1 MVRKG
6 IYQIRIMKQHLAF
19 KCNSVKR
26 IIRKD
31 HLQINRKGQIKL
43 EGSVINQICA
53 SMESFFDTEKKI
65 GDYIV
70 RNPKKVVDMTVGEL
84 AKACGVSEASVSR
97 FCKRIELKG
106 FHHLKISL
114 ARELVDAQDD
124 GEISGHISV
133 DDMEGSLRGILSNK
147 MEELRQTVAMM
158 DREELKKVL
167 ELINNAD
174 TVLIAAVG
182 NTIPVAMDGAY
193 KLNQIGIR
201 AVSTPIWETEL
212 GYSYNLT
219 DRDVVIAISN
229 SGESTGVIQILE
241 AAQSRGAVTISITN
255 NARSSVAELSTY
267 HITTATREKLFLDGY
282 CFSRVSATMV
292 IEIIY
297 LLLASMRKESYES
310 IVRHEQAMAY
320 TKE

>member
-1 MVRKG
+1 M
-6 IYQIRIMKQHLAF
+6 
-19 KCNSVKR
+19 
-26 IIRKD
+26 
-31 HLQINRKGQIKL
+31 

-53 SMESFFDTEKKI
+53 SMDSFFDTEKKI

-84 AKACGVSEASVSR
+84 AKECAVSEASVSR
-97 FCKRIELKG
+97 FCKRIELRG

-114 ARELVDAQDD
+114 ARELVDAKDD

-147 MEELRQTVAMM
+147 MEELRQTVAMI
-158 DREELKKVL
+158 DREELKKILGV
-167 ELINNAD
+167 INNAD
-174 TVLIAAVG
+174 TVLMAAVG

-201 AVSTPIWETEL
+201 AMSTPIWETEL

-219 DRDVVIAISN
+219 DKDVVVAISN

-241 AAQSRGAVTISITN
+241 AAKSRGAVAISITN

>member
-1 MVRKG
+1 M
-6 IYQIRIMKQHLAF
+6 
-19 KCNSVKR
+19 
-26 IIRKD
+26 
-31 HLQINRKGQIKL
+31 

-53 SMESFFDTEKKI
+53 SMDSFFDTEKKI

-84 AKACGVSEASVSR
+84 AKECGVSEASVSR

-114 ARELVDAQDD
+114 ARELVDAKDD

-158 DREELKKVL
+158 DSEELKKILDV
-167 ELINNAD
+167 INNAD
-174 TVLIAAVG
+174 TVLMAAVG

-201 AVSTPIWETEL
+201 AMSTPIWETEL

-219 DRDVVIAISN
+219 DKDIVVAISN

-241 AAQSRGAVTISITN
+241 AAKSRGAVAISITN

>member
-1 MVRKG
+1 M
-6 IYQIRIMKQHLAF
+6 
-19 KCNSVKR
+19 
-26 IIRKD
+26 
-31 HLQINRKGQIKL
+31 

-53 SMESFFDTEKKI
+53 SMDSFFDTEKKI

-84 AKACGVSEASVSR
+84 AKECGVSEASVSR
-97 FCKRIELKG
+97 FRNRIELKG
-106 FHHLKISL
+106 FHHLKKSL
-114 ARELVDAQDD
+114 ARELVDAKDD

-147 MEELRQTVAMM
+147 MEELRQTVAMI
-158 DREELKKVL
+158 DREKLKKILDV
-167 ELINNAD
+167 INNAD
-174 TVLIAAVG
+174 TVLMAAVG

-201 AVSTPIWETEL
+201 AMSTPIWETEL

-219 DRDVVIAISN
+219 DKDIVVVISN

-241 AAQSRGAVTISITN
+241 AAKSRGAVAISITN

>member
-1 MVRKG
+1 M
-6 IYQIRIMKQHLAF
+6 
-19 KCNSVKR
+19 
-26 IIRKD
+26 
-31 HLQINRKGQIKL
+31 

-53 SMESFFDTEKKI
+53 SMDSFFDTEKKI

-84 AKACGVSEASVSR
+84 AKECGVSEASVSR

-114 ARELVDAQDD
+114 ARELVDAKDD

-147 MEELRQTVAMM
+147 MEELRQTVAMI
-158 DREELKKVL
+158 DREELKK
-167 ELINNAD
+167 
-174 TVLIAAVG
+174 
-182 NTIPVAMDGAY
+182 
-193 KLNQIGIR
+193 
-201 AVSTPIWETEL
+201 
-212 GYSYNLT
+212 
-219 DRDVVIAISN
+219 
-229 SGESTGVIQILE
+229 ILE
-241 AAQSRGAVTISITN
+241 AAKSRGAVAISITN

-292 IEIIY
+292 IVIIY
-297 LLLASMRKESYES
+297 LLIASMRKESYKS

>member
-1 MVRKG
+1 M
-6 IYQIRIMKQHLAF
+6 
-19 KCNSVKR
+19 
-26 IIRKD
+26 
-31 HLQINRKGQIKL
+31 

-53 SMESFFDTEKKI
+53 SMDSFFDTEKKI

-84 AKACGVSEASVSR
+84 AKECGVSEASVSR

-114 ARELVDAQDD
+114 ARELVDAKDD
-124 GEISGHISV
+124 GEIFGHISV

-147 MEELRQTVAMM
+147 MEELRQTVAMI
-158 DREELKKVL
+158 DREELKKILDV
-167 ELINNAD
+167 INNAD
-174 TVLIAAVG
+174 TVLMAAVG

-201 AVSTPIWETEL
+201 AMSTPIWETEL

-219 DRDVVIAISN
+219 DKDVVVAISN

-241 AAQSRGAVTISITN
+241 AAKSRGAVAISITN

>member
-1 MVRKG
+1 M
-6 IYQIRIMKQHLAF
+6 
-19 KCNSVKR
+19 
-26 IIRKD
+26 
-31 HLQINRKGQIKL
+31 

-53 SMESFFDTEKKI
+53 SMDSFFDTEKKI

-84 AKACGVSEASVSR
+84 SKECGVSEASVSR

-114 ARELVDAQDD
+114 ARELVDAKDD

-147 MEELRQTVAMM
+147 MEELRQTVAMI
-158 DREELKKVL
+158 DREKLKKILDV
-167 ELINNAD
+167 INNAD
-174 TVLIAAVG
+174 TVLMAAVG

-201 AVSTPIWETEL
+201 AMSTPIWETEL

-219 DRDVVIAISN
+219 DKDIVVAISN

-241 AAQSRGAVTISITN
+241 AAKSRGAVAISITN

>member
-1 MVRKG
+1 M
-6 IYQIRIMKQHLAF
+6 
-19 KCNSVKR
+19 
-26 IIRKD
+26 
-31 HLQINRKGQIKL
+31 

-53 SMESFFDTEKKI
+53 SMDSFFDTEKKI

-84 AKACGVSEASVSR
+84 AKDCGVSEASVSR

-114 ARELVDAQDD
+114 ARELVDAKDD

-147 MEELRQTVAMM
+147 MEELRQTVAMI
-158 DREELKKVL
+158 DREKLKKILDV
-167 ELINNAD
+167 INNAD
-174 TVLIAAVG
+174 TVLMAAVG

-201 AVSTPIWETEL
+201 AMSTPIWETEL

-219 DRDVVIAISN
+219 DKDIVVAISN

-241 AAQSRGAVTISITN
+241 AAKSRGAVAISITN

>member
-1 MVRKG
+1 M
-6 IYQIRIMKQHLAF
+6 
-19 KCNSVKR
+19 
-26 IIRKD
+26 
-31 HLQINRKGQIKL
+31 

-53 SMESFFDTEKKI
+53 SMDSFFDTEKKI

-70 RNPKKVVDMTVGEL
+70 RNPNKVVDMTVGEL
-84 AKACGVSEASVSR
+84 AKECCVSEASVSR

-114 ARELVDAQDD
+114 ARELVDAKDD

-147 MEELRQTVAMM
+147 MEELRQTVAMI
-158 DREELKKVL
+158 DREELKRIVDV
-167 ELINNAD
+167 INNAD
-174 TVLIAAVG
+174 TVLMAAVG

-201 AVSTPIWETEL
+201 AMSTPIWETEL

-219 DRDVVIAISN
+219 DKDVVVAISN

-241 AAQSRGAVTISITN
+241 AAKSRGAVAISITN

>member
-1 MVRKG
+1 M
-6 IYQIRIMKQHLAF
+6 
-19 KCNSVKR
+19 
-26 IIRKD
+26 D
-31 HLQINRKGQIKL
+31 
-43 EGSVINQICA
+43 
-53 SMESFFDTEKKI
+53 
-65 GDYIV
+65 
-70 RNPKKVVDMTVGEL
+70 
-84 AKACGVSEASVSR
+84 
-97 FCKRIELKG
+97 
-106 FHHLKISL
+106 
-114 ARELVDAQDD
+114 ARDD

-158 DREELKKVL
+158 DRDELKNVL
-167 ELINNAD
+167 EVINNAD
-174 TVLIAAVG
+174 TVLMAAVG
-182 NTIPVAMDGAY
+182 NTVPVAMDGAY

-201 AVSTPIWETEL
+201 AMSTPIWETEL

-219 DRDVVIAISN
+219 DKDVVVAISN

-241 AAQSRGAVTISITN
+241 AAKSCGAVAISITN

>member
-1 MVRKG
+1 M
-6 IYQIRIMKQHLAF
+6 
-19 KCNSVKR
+19 
-26 IIRKD
+26 
-31 HLQINRKGQIKL
+31 

-53 SMESFFDTEKKI
+53 SMDSFFDTEKKI

-84 AKACGVSEASVSR
+84 AKECGVSEASVSR

-114 ARELVDAQDD
+114 ARELVDAKDD

-147 MEELRQTVAMM
+147 MEELRQTVAMI
-158 DREELKKVL
+158 DREKLKKILDV
-167 ELINNAD
+167 INNAD
-174 TVLIAAVG
+174 TVLMAAVG

-201 AVSTPIWETEL
+201 AMSTPIWETEL

-219 DRDVVIAISN
+219 DKDIVVVISN

-241 AAQSRGAVTISITN
+241 AAKSRGAVAISITN

>member
-1 MVRKG
+1 M
-6 IYQIRIMKQHLAF
+6 
-19 KCNSVKR
+19 
-26 IIRKD
+26 
-31 HLQINRKGQIKL
+31 

-53 SMESFFDTEKKI
+53 SMDSFFDTEKKI

-84 AKACGVSEASVSR
+84 AKECGVSEASVSR

-114 ARELVDAQDD
+114 ARELVDAEDD

-133 DDMEGSLRGILSNK
+133 YDMEGSLRGILSNK
-147 MEELRQTVAMM
+147 MEELRQTVAMI
-158 DREELKKVL
+158 DREELKKILDV
-167 ELINNAD
+167 INNAD
-174 TVLIAAVG
+174 TVLMAAVG

-201 AVSTPIWETEL
+201 AM
-212 GYSYNLT
+212 
-219 DRDVVIAISN
+219 
-229 SGESTGVIQILE
+229 
-241 AAQSRGAVTISITN
+241 SITN

>member
-1 MVRKG
+1 M
-6 IYQIRIMKQHLAF
+6 
-19 KCNSVKR
+19 
-26 IIRKD
+26 
-31 HLQINRKGQIKL
+31 

-53 SMESFFDTEKKI
+53 SMDSFFDTEKKI

-84 AKACGVSEASVSR
+84 AKECGVSEASVSR

-114 ARELVDAQDD
+114 ARELVDAKDG

-147 MEELRQTVAMM
+147 MEELRQTVAMI
-158 DREELKKVL
+158 DREELKKILGV
-167 ELINNAD
+167 INNAD
-174 TVLIAAVG
+174 TVLMAAVG

-201 AVSTPIWETEL
+201 AISTPIWETEL

-219 DRDVVIAISN
+219 DKDVVVAISN

-241 AAQSRGAVTISITN
+241 AAKSRGAVAISITN

-310 IVRHEQAMAY
+310 IVRHEQAMTY

>member
-1 MVRKG
+1 M
-6 IYQIRIMKQHLAF
+6 
-19 KCNSVKR
+19 
-26 IIRKD
+26 
-31 HLQINRKGQIKL
+31 

-53 SMESFFDTEKKI
+53 SMDSFFDTEKKI

-84 AKACGVSEASVSR
+84 AKECGVSEASVSR

-114 ARELVDAQDD
+114 ARELVDAKDD

-147 MEELRQTVAMM
+147 MEELRQTVAMI
-158 DREELKKVL
+158 DREKLKKILDV
-167 ELINNAD
+167 INNAD
-174 TVLIAAVG
+174 TVLMAAVG

-201 AVSTPIWETEL
+201 AMSTPIGETEL

-219 DRDVVIAISN
+219 DKDIVVAISN

-241 AAQSRGAVTISITN
+241 AAKSRGAVAISITN

>member
-1 MVRKG
+1 M
-6 IYQIRIMKQHLAF
+6 
-19 KCNSVKR
+19 
-26 IIRKD
+26 
-31 HLQINRKGQIKL
+31 

-53 SMESFFDTEKKI
+53 SMDSFFDTEKKI

-84 AKACGVSEASVSR
+84 AKECGVSEASVSR

-114 ARELVDAQDD
+114 ARELVDAKDD
-124 GEISGHISV
+124 GEISRHISV

-147 MEELRQTVAMM
+147 MEELRQTVAMI
-158 DREELKKVL
+158 DREELKKILDV
-167 ELINNAD
+167 INNAD
-174 TVLIAAVG
+174 TVLMAAVG

-201 AVSTPIWETEL
+201 AMSTPIWETEL

-219 DRDVVIAISN
+219 DKDVVVAISN

-241 AAQSRGAVTISITN
+241 AAKSRGAVAISITN

>member
-1 MVRKG
+1 M
-6 IYQIRIMKQHLAF
+6 
-19 KCNSVKR
+19 
-26 IIRKD
+26 
-31 HLQINRKGQIKL
+31 
-43 EGSVINQICA
+43 EGPVINQICA
-53 SMESFFDTEKKI
+53 SMDSFFDTEKKI

-84 AKACGVSEASVSR
+84 AKECGVSEASVSR

-114 ARELVDAQDD
+114 ARELVDAKDD

-147 MEELRQTVAMM
+147 MEELRQTVAMI
-158 DREELKKVL
+158 DSEELKKILDV
-167 ELINNAD
+167 INNAD
-174 TVLIAAVG
+174 TVLMAAVG

-201 AVSTPIWETEL
+201 AMSTPIWETEL

-219 DRDVVIAISN
+219 DKDVVVAISN

-241 AAQSRGAVTISITN
+241 AAKSRGAVAISITN

>member
-1 MVRKG
+1 M
-6 IYQIRIMKQHLAF
+6 
-19 KCNSVKR
+19 
-26 IIRKD
+26 
-31 HLQINRKGQIKL
+31 

-53 SMESFFDTEKKI
+53 SMDSFFDTEKKI

-84 AKACGVSEASVSR
+84 AKECGVSETSVSR

-114 ARELVDAQDD
+114 ARELVDAKDD

-147 MEELRQTVAMM
+147 MEELRQTVAMI
-158 DREELKKVL
+158 DREELKK
-167 ELINNAD
+167 
-174 TVLIAAVG
+174 
-182 NTIPVAMDGAY
+182 
-193 KLNQIGIR
+193 
-201 AVSTPIWETEL
+201 
-212 GYSYNLT
+212 
-219 DRDVVIAISN
+219 
-229 SGESTGVIQILE
+229 ILE
-241 AAQSRGAVTISITN
+241 AAKSRGAVAISITN

-297 LLLASMRKESYES
+297 LLIASMRKESYKS

>member
-1 MVRKG
+1 M
-6 IYQIRIMKQHLAF
+6 
-19 KCNSVKR
+19 
-26 IIRKD
+26 
-31 HLQINRKGQIKL
+31 

-53 SMESFFDTEKKI
+53 SMDSFFDTEKKI

-84 AKACGVSEASVSR
+84 AKECGVSEASVSR

-114 ARELVDAQDD
+114 ARELVDAKDD

-147 MEELRQTVAMM
+147 MEELRQTVAMI
-158 DREELKKVL
+158 DREKLKK
-167 ELINNAD
+167 
-174 TVLIAAVG
+174 
-182 NTIPVAMDGAY
+182 
-193 KLNQIGIR
+193 
-201 AVSTPIWETEL
+201 
-212 GYSYNLT
+212 
-219 DRDVVIAISN
+219 
-229 SGESTGVIQILE
+229 ILE
-241 AAQSRGAVTISITN
+241 AAKSRGAVAISITN

-297 LLLASMRKESYES
+297 LLIASMRKESYKS

>member
-1 MVRKG
+1 M
-6 IYQIRIMKQHLAF
+6 
-19 KCNSVKR
+19 
-26 IIRKD
+26 
-31 HLQINRKGQIKL
+31 

-53 SMESFFDTEKKI
+53 SMDSFFDTEKKI

-84 AKACGVSEASVSR
+84 AKECGVSEASVSR

-114 ARELVDAQDD
+114 ARELVDAKDD

-147 MEELRQTVAMM
+147 MEELRQTVAMI
-158 DREELKKVL
+158 DREKLKKILDV
-167 ELINNAD
+167 INNAD
-174 TVLIAAVG
+174 TVLMAAVG
-182 NTIPVAMDGAY
+182 NTIPDAMDGAY

-201 AVSTPIWETEL
+201 AMSTPIWETEL

-219 DRDVVIAISN
+219 DKDIVVAISN

-241 AAQSRGAVTISITN
+241 AAKSRGAVAISITN

>member
-1 MVRKG
+1 M
-6 IYQIRIMKQHLAF
+6 
-19 KCNSVKR
+19 
-26 IIRKD
+26 
-31 HLQINRKGQIKL
+31 

-53 SMESFFDTEKKI
+53 SMDSFFDTEKKI

-84 AKACGVSEASVSR
+84 AKECGVSEASVSR

-114 ARELVDAQDD
+114 ARELVDAKDD

-147 MEELRQTVAMM
+147 MEELRQTVAMI
-158 DREELKKVL
+158 DREKLKKILDV
-167 ELINNAD
+167 INNAD
-174 TVLIAAVG
+174 TVLMAAVG

-201 AVSTPIWETEL
+201 AMSTPIWETEL

-219 DRDVVIAISN
+219 DKDIVVAISN

-241 AAQSRGAVTISITN
+241 AAKSRGAVAISITN

-310 IVRHEQAMAY
+310 IVRHEQAMTY

>member
-1 MVRKG
+1 M
-6 IYQIRIMKQHLAF
+6 
-19 KCNSVKR
+19 
-26 IIRKD
+26 
-31 HLQINRKGQIKL
+31 

-53 SMESFFDTEKKI
+53 SMDSFFDTEKKI

-84 AKACGVSEASVSR
+84 AKECGVSEASVSR

-114 ARELVDAQDD
+114 ARELVDAKDD

-158 DREELKKVL
+158 DSEELKKILDV
-167 ELINNAD
+167 INNAD
-174 TVLIAAVG
+174 TVLMAAVG

-201 AVSTPIWETEL
+201 AMSTPIWETEL

-219 DRDVVIAISN
+219 DKDVVVAISN

-241 AAQSRGAVTISITN
+241 AAKSRGAVAISITN

>member
-1 MVRKG
+1 M
-6 IYQIRIMKQHLAF
+6 
-19 KCNSVKR
+19 
-26 IIRKD
+26 D
-31 HLQINRKGQIKL
+31 
-43 EGSVINQICA
+43 
-53 SMESFFDTEKKI
+53 
-65 GDYIV
+65 
-70 RNPKKVVDMTVGEL
+70 
-84 AKACGVSEASVSR
+84 AK
-97 FCKRIELKG
+97 
-106 FHHLKISL
+106 
-114 ARELVDAQDD
+114 DD

-158 DREELKKVL
+158 DRDELKNVL
-167 ELINNAD
+167 EVINNAD
-174 TVLIAAVG
+174 TVLMAAVG
-182 NTIPVAMDGAY
+182 NTVPVAMDGAY

-201 AVSTPIWETEL
+201 AMSTPIWETEL

-219 DRDVVIAISN
+219 DKDVVVAISN
-229 SGESTGVIQILE
+229 SGESTGVIQILK
-241 AAQSRGAVTISITN
+241 AAKSRGAVAISITN

-310 IVRHEQAMAY
+310 IVRNEQAMAY

>member
-1 MVRKG
+1 M
-6 IYQIRIMKQHLAF
+6 
-19 KCNSVKR
+19 
-26 IIRKD
+26 
-31 HLQINRKGQIKL
+31 

-53 SMESFFDTEKKI
+53 SMDSFFDTEKKI

-84 AKACGVSEASVSR
+84 AKECGVSEASVSR

-114 ARELVDAQDD
+114 ARELVDAKDD

-147 MEELRQTVAMM
+147 MEELRQTVAMI
-158 DREELKKVL
+158 DREDLKKILDV
-167 ELINNAD
+167 INNAD
-174 TVLIAAVG
+174 TVLMAAVG

-219 DRDVVIAISN
+219 DKDVVVAISN
-229 SGESTGVIQILE
+229 SGESTGVIQILQ
-241 AAQSRGAVTISITN
+241 AAKSRGAVAISITN
-255 NARSSVAELSTY
+255 NDRSSVAELSTY

-292 IEIIY
+292 IEVIY

>member
-1 MVRKG
+1 M
-6 IYQIRIMKQHLAF
+6 
-19 KCNSVKR
+19 
-26 IIRKD
+26 
-31 HLQINRKGQIKL
+31 

-53 SMESFFDTEKKI
+53 SMDSFFDTEKKI

-70 RNPKKVVDMTVGEL
+70 RNPKKVVDMTVGEP
-84 AKACGVSEASVSR
+84 AKECGVSEASVSR

-114 ARELVDAQDD
+114 ARELVDAKDD

-158 DREELKKVL
+158 DSEELKKILDV
-167 ELINNAD
+167 INNAD
-174 TVLIAAVG
+174 TVLMAAVG

-201 AVSTPIWETEL
+201 AMSTPIWETEL

-219 DRDVVIAISN
+219 DKDVVVAISN

-241 AAQSRGAVTISITN
+241 AAKSRGAVAISITN

>member
-1 MVRKG
+1 M
-6 IYQIRIMKQHLAF
+6 
-19 KCNSVKR
+19 
-26 IIRKD
+26 
-31 HLQINRKGQIKL
+31 

-53 SMESFFDTEKKI
+53 SMDSFFDTEKKI

-84 AKACGVSEASVSR
+84 AKECGVSEASVSR

-114 ARELVDAQDD
+114 ARELVDAKDD

-147 MEELRQTVAMM
+147 MEELRQTVARI
-158 DREELKKVL
+158 DREELKKILDV
-167 ELINNAD
+167 INNAD
-174 TVLIAAVG
+174 TVLMAAVG

-201 AVSTPIWETEL
+201 AMSTPIWETEL

-219 DRDVVIAISN
+219 DKDVVVAISN
-229 SGESTGVIQILE
+229 SGESTGVIQMLE
-241 AAQSRGAVTISITN
+241 AAKSRGAVAISITN

-267 HITTATREKLFLDGY
+267 HITTATREKIFLDGY

>member
-1 MVRKG
+1 M
-6 IYQIRIMKQHLAF
+6 
-19 KCNSVKR
+19 
-26 IIRKD
+26 
-31 HLQINRKGQIKL
+31 

-53 SMESFFDTEKKI
+53 SMDSFFDTEKKI

-84 AKACGVSEASVSR
+84 AKECCVSEASVSR

-114 ARELVDAQDD
+114 ARELVDAKYD

-147 MEELRQTVAMM
+147 MEELRQTVAMI
-158 DREELKKVL
+158 DREELKKILDV
-167 ELINNAD
+167 INNAD
-174 TVLIAAVG
+174 TVLMAAVG

-201 AVSTPIWETEL
+201 AMSTPIWETEL

-219 DRDVVIAISN
+219 DKDVVVAISN
-229 SGESTGVIQILE
+229 SGESTGVIQILQ
-241 AAQSRGAVTISITN
+241 AAKSRGAVAISITN

>member
-1 MVRKG
+1 M
-6 IYQIRIMKQHLAF
+6 
-19 KCNSVKR
+19 
-26 IIRKD
+26 
-31 HLQINRKGQIKL
+31 

-53 SMESFFDTEKKI
+53 SMDSFFDTEKKI

-84 AKACGVSEASVSR
+84 AKECGVSEASVSR

-114 ARELVDAQDD
+114 ARELVDAKDD

-147 MEELRQTVAMM
+147 MEELRQTVAMI
-158 DREELKKVL
+158 DREKLKKILDV
-167 ELINNAD
+167 INNAD
-174 TVLIAAVG
+174 TVLMAAVG

-201 AVSTPIWETEL
+201 AMSTPIWETEL

-219 DRDVVIAISN
+219 DKDIVVAISN

-241 AAQSRGAVTISITN
+241 AAKSRGAVAISITN

>member
-1 MVRKG
+1 M
-6 IYQIRIMKQHLAF
+6 
-19 KCNSVKR
+19 
-26 IIRKD
+26 
-31 HLQINRKGQIKL
+31 

-53 SMESFFDTEKKI
+53 SMDSFFDTEKKI

-84 AKACGVSEASVSR
+84 AKECGVSEASVSR

-114 ARELVDAQDD
+114 ARELVDAKDD

-158 DREELKKVL
+158 DSEELKKILDV
-167 ELINNAD
+167 INNAD
-174 TVLIAAVG
+174 TVLMAAVG

-193 KLNQIGIR
+193 KLNQIGIS
-201 AVSTPIWETEL
+201 AMSTPIWETEL

-219 DRDVVIAISN
+219 DKDVVVAISN

-241 AAQSRGAVTISITN
+241 AAKSRGAVAISITN

>member
-1 MVRKG
+1 M
-6 IYQIRIMKQHLAF
+6 
-19 KCNSVKR
+19 
-26 IIRKD
+26 
-31 HLQINRKGQIKL
+31 

-53 SMESFFDTEKKI
+53 SMDSFFDTEKKI

-70 RNPKKVVDMTVGEL
+70 SNPKKVVDMTVGEL
-84 AKACGVSEASVSR
+84 AKECGVSEASVSR

-114 ARELVDAQDD
+114 ARELVDAKDD

-147 MEELRQTVAMM
+147 MEELRQTVAMI
-158 DREELKKVL
+158 DREELKK
-167 ELINNAD
+167 
-174 TVLIAAVG
+174 
-182 NTIPVAMDGAY
+182 
-193 KLNQIGIR
+193 
-201 AVSTPIWETEL
+201 
-212 GYSYNLT
+212 
-219 DRDVVIAISN
+219 
-229 SGESTGVIQILE
+229 ILE
-241 AAQSRGAVTISITN
+241 AAKSRGAVAISITN

-297 LLLASMRKESYES
+297 LLIASMRKESYKS

>member
-1 MVRKG
+1 M
-6 IYQIRIMKQHLAF
+6 
-19 KCNSVKR
+19 
-26 IIRKD
+26 
-31 HLQINRKGQIKL
+31 

-53 SMESFFDTEKKI
+53 SMDSFFDTEKKI

-84 AKACGVSEASVSR
+84 AKECGVSEASVSR

-114 ARELVDAQDD
+114 ARELVDAKDD

-147 MEELRQTVAMM
+147 MEELRQTVAMI
-158 DREELKKVL
+158 DREKLKKILDV
-167 ELINNAD
+167 INNAD
-174 TVLIAAVG
+174 TVLMAAVG
-182 NTIPVAMDGAY
+182 NMIPVAMDGAY

-201 AVSTPIWETEL
+201 AMSTPIWETEL

-219 DRDVVIAISN
+219 DKDIVVAISN

-241 AAQSRGAVTISITN
+241 AAKSRGAVAISITN

>member
-1 MVRKG
+1 M
-6 IYQIRIMKQHLAF
+6 
-19 KCNSVKR
+19 
-26 IIRKD
+26 
-31 HLQINRKGQIKL
+31 

-53 SMESFFDTEKKI
+53 SMDSFFDTEKKI

-84 AKACGVSEASVSR
+84 AKECGVSEASVSR

-114 ARELVDAQDD
+114 ARELVDAKDD

-158 DREELKKVL
+158 DSEELKKILDV
-167 ELINNAD
+167 INNAD
-174 TVLIAAVG
+174 TVLMAAVG

-201 AVSTPIWETEL
+201 AMSTPIWETEL

-219 DRDVVIAISN
+219 DKDVVVAISN
-229 SGESTGVIQILE
+229 SGESTGVIEILE
-241 AAQSRGAVTISITN
+241 AAKSRGAVAISITN

>member
-1 MVRKG
+1 M
-6 IYQIRIMKQHLAF
+6 
-19 KCNSVKR
+19 
-26 IIRKD
+26 
-31 HLQINRKGQIKL
+31 

-53 SMESFFDTEKKI
+53 SMDSFFDTEKKI

-84 AKACGVSEASVSR
+84 AKECGVSEASVSR

-114 ARELVDAQDD
+114 ARELVDAKDD

-147 MEELRQTVAMM
+147 MEELRQTVAMI
-158 DREELKKVL
+158 DREELKK
-167 ELINNAD
+167 
-174 TVLIAAVG
+174 
-182 NTIPVAMDGAY
+182 
-193 KLNQIGIR
+193 
-201 AVSTPIWETEL
+201 
-212 GYSYNLT
+212 
-219 DRDVVIAISN
+219 
-229 SGESTGVIQILE
+229 ILE
-241 AAQSRGAVTISITN
+241 AAKSRGAVAISITN

-267 HITTATREKLFLDGY
+267 HITTDTREKLFLDGY

-297 LLLASMRKESYES
+297 LLIASMRKESYKS

>member
-1 MVRKG
+1 M
-6 IYQIRIMKQHLAF
+6 
-19 KCNSVKR
+19 
-26 IIRKD
+26 
-31 HLQINRKGQIKL
+31 

-53 SMESFFDTEKKI
+53 SMDSFFDTEKKI

-84 AKACGVSEASVSR
+84 AKECGVSEASVSR

-114 ARELVDAQDD
+114 ARELVDAKDD

-147 MEELRQTVAMM
+147 MEELRQTVAMI
-158 DREELKKVL
+158 DREELKKILDV
-167 ELINNAD
+167 INNAD
-174 TVLIAAVG
+174 TVLMAAVG

-201 AVSTPIWETEL
+201 AMSTPIWETEL

-219 DRDVVIAISN
+219 DKDVVVAVSN

-241 AAQSRGAVTISITN
+241 AAKSRGAVAISITN